1 MSGRHVFFDATRA
14 TCHVAYVAWEIAA
27 FGRVGGEAEESGSIC
42 SMGKSGPLGGSA
54 VNPKSQVAYAAWEIG
69 AFGRVG
75 GEAEKR
81 QVAYVAWEIAAVKPK
96 SQVAYVAWE
105 IWAFGGGSAVN
116 PKSQVA
122 FVAWEIGA
130 FGRVAVNPAYVAW
143 KVGTFGGVGGKSE
156 KSGSICSMWEGRGE
170 AQISWG
176 MELRRLGWLYVYLY
190 LFYSII

>member
-105 IWAFGGGSAVN
+105 IWAFGGG
-116 PKSQVA
+116 
-122 FVAWEIGA
+122 
-130 FGRVAVNPAYVAW
+130 
-143 KVGTFGGVGGKSE
+143 VGGKSE
-156 KSGSICSMWEGRGE
+156 ESGGLCSMGNRGVWEGRGKSR
-170 AQISWG
+170 ICS
-176 MELRRLGWLYVYLY
+176 MESRNLRGSRR
-190 LFYSII
+190 